1 MRFEHYPVN
10 QVRIH
15 HVSYMCNG
23 LTTPRS
29 SSPSAHPSPSL
40 GWVQPLQWV
49 QQATCGARGNRAP
62 KVASS
67 SGRFD
72 ITGPV
77 QPRHSSRQL
86 KHPFQPQESPFVNTM
101 RFLYHTESN
110 LFSDATLS
118 EAGEPLGTGDG
129 PATLVT
135 SSPGGW
141 IGSLRLPSSPCILLL
156 GKGQQPSNQCFS
168 KPRGCPSLQPL
179 LRGPAADQR

>member
-1 MRFEHYPVN
+1 MP
-10 QVRIH
+10 IH
-15 HVSYMCNG
+15 HVFHMCNG
-23 LTTPRS
+23 LTTAHRS
-29 SSPSAHPSPSL
+29 CPSGHPLPPWVGPTNDMWCL
-40 GWVQPLQWV
+40 G
-49 QQATCGARGNRAP
+49 QAM

-141 IGSLRLPSSPCILLL
+141 IGSLRLSSSPGVLLL

-179 LRGPAADQR
+179 LRGPAADKR